1 MATIVLADDGV
12 AFDASSPET
21 RPLGGA
27 ETAVVSLV
35 RALAGR
41 GHRVTVCNNC
51 ERATT
56 EAGVEWRPIASGL
69 PETADLYIANRGD
82 KLIGLVPKA
91 RRRAFWI
98 HNPAGYLLKW
108 RYLSALARHRPTI
121 VFIGRY
127 HRGTYPAWAPGGLR
141 VVIPY
146 GIPDIVRDAVPRTT
160 LPRPRAIFASN
171 PLRSLDWI
179 LDLWA
184 KRIRPRMPGAELH
197 LYAGAATYGTV
208 GAAKVGPMQAILDRA
223 HRLEGFGVVLRK
235 PVPKGHLV
243 EALKDSRVMLYRGDR
258 EETFCSAVAEAQALG
273 VPAVVQD
280 LGSMAERVANGET
293 GFVAADAGAFADAAL
308 ALLADDDLWR
318 RQHDAALRLQRRRGW
333 SEAAAEFERLLP

>member
-12 AFDASSPET
+12 RFDATSPET

-35 RALAGR
+35 RELAAR

-56 EAGVEWRPIASGL
+56 EAGVDWRPISSGL
-69 PETADLYIANRGD
+69 PESADLYIANRGHR
-82 KLIGLVPKA
+82 LLSLLPTA

-98 HNPAGYLLKW
+98 HNPASYLLKW
-108 RYLSALARHRPTI
+108 RYLSPLARYRPTI

-127 HRGTYPAWAPGGLR
+127 HRGTYPAWAPGGAR

-146 GIPDIVRDAVPRTT
+146 GVPEIARNAVPRQRP
-160 LPRPRAIFASN
+160 PRPRAIFVSN
-171 PLRSLDWI
+171 PLRSLDWL
-179 LDLWA
+179 LDVWA
-184 KRIRPRMPGAELH
+184 KRIRPGLSGAELH
-197 LYAGAATYGTV
+197 LYAGAQTYGAV
-208 GAAKVGPMQAILDRA
+208 GDAKAGPMQAVLDQA
-223 HRLEGFGVVLRK
+223 KHLEGFGVVLRK

-258 EETFCSAVAEAQALG
+258 EETFCSAVAEAQAVG

-280 LGSMAERVANGET
+280 RGSMAERVVDGET
-293 GFVAADAGAFADAAL
+293 GTVARDDRAFADAAR
-308 ALLADDDLWR
+308 ALLADDGLWQ
-318 RQHDAALRLQRRRGW
+318 RQHEAALRLQRHRGW
-333 SEAAAEFERLLP
+333 ADAAADFERLLP

>member
-1 MATIVLADDGV
+1 
-12 AFDASSPET
+12 
-21 RPLGGA
+21 
-27 ETAVVSLV
+27 
-35 RALAGR
+35 
-41 GHRVTVCNNC
+41 
-51 ERATT
+51 
-56 EAGVEWRPIASGL
+56 
-69 PETADLYIANRGD
+69 
-82 KLIGLVPKA
+82 
-91 RRRAFWI
+91 
-98 HNPAGYLLKW
+98 
-108 RYLSALARHRPTI
+108 
-121 VFIGRY
+121 
-127 HRGTYPAWAPGGLR
+127 
-141 VVIPY
+141 
-146 GIPDIVRDAVPRTT
+146 
-160 LPRPRAIFASN
+160 
-171 PLRSLDWI
+171 
-179 LDLWA
+179 
-184 KRIRPRMPGAELH
+184 MPGAELH